1 MGLAIL
7 TASKSKIDKD
17 EKKLNQIFLLL
28 STNVKLCI
36 SGVIPI
42 MHVEPKLMLN
52 KGGIPYFIGYKSI
65 RMFEV

>member
-17 EKKLNQIFLLL
+17 EKKLNQI
-28 STNVKLCI
+28 
-36 SGVIPI
+36 
-42 MHVEPKLMLN
+42 MLN

-65 RMFEV
+65 WMFEV